1 MRREM
6 EPRLQERVR
15 PADPGRYDRHVSAAP
30 ADRVRTLLLRA
41 DNLLK
46 NSPEGRDDDRAVR
59 ARAALQEAAE
69 VAQDPDLDPRVREL
83 VDRRIAAVD
92 LLIGDAGA

>member
-1 MRREM
+1 MRS
-6 EPRLQERVR
+6 PLQAPVR
-15 PADPGRYDRHVSAAP
+15 PADRGRYDRRVSAAP

-46 NSPEGRDDDRAVR
+46 NRLDPARPGDDRAIR